1 MSSNG
6 SAAVFIGD
14 ELTAAGF
21 RLTGIKTVV
30 PKPEA
35 AGEAL
40 DLARKQAALVIMTA
54 DVARQ
59 VPAAMLDAALIAA
72 APTVAIVP
80 DVLLRTP
87 VPDLARRLRRALG
100 IEE

>member
-1 MSSNG
+1 MG
-6 SAAVFIGD
+6 AAVFIGD

-21 RLTGIKTVV
+21 RLTGIDTVV
-30 PKPEA
+30 PQPQA

-40 DLARKQAALVIMTA
+40 RAARKEAALVIMTA
-54 DVARQ
+54 DLARH
-59 VPAAMLDAALIAA
+59 VPADELEAALIAA
-72 APTVAIVP
+72 APAVAVVP
-80 DVLLRTP
+80 DVLFRTE

>member
-1 MSSNG
+1 MG
-6 SAAVFIGD
+6 AAVFIGD

-21 RLTGIKTVV
+21 RLTGITTVV
-30 PKPEA
+30 PEPDA

-40 DLARKQAALVIMTA
+40 RAARKQAALVIMTA
-54 DVARQ
+54 DLARR
-59 VPAAMLDAALIAA
+59 VPANELEAAQIAEV
-72 APTVAIVP
+72 PMVAVIP
-80 DVLLRTP
+80 DVLFRTA

>member
-1 MSSNG
+1 MG
-6 SAAVFIGD
+6 AAVFIGD

-21 RLTGIKTVV
+21 RLAGIDTVV
-30 PKPEA
+30 PQPAA

-40 DLARKQAALVIMTA
+40 RAARKEAALVIMTA
-54 DVARQ
+54 DLARH
-59 VPAAMLDAALIAA
+59 VPADELEAALIAE
-72 APTVAIVP
+72 APAVAVIP
-80 DVLLRTP
+80 DVLFRTP

>member
-1 MSSNG
+1 MN
-6 SAAVFIGD
+6 AAVFIGD

-21 RLTGIKTVV
+21 RLTGIATVV
-30 PKPEA
+30 PEPDA

-40 DLARKQAALVIMTA
+40 RAARKQAALVIMTA
-54 DVARQ
+54 DLARR
-59 VPAAMLDAALIAA
+59 VPADELEAAQIAE
-72 APTVAIVP
+72 APMVAVVP
-80 DVLLRTP
+80 DVLFRTA

>member
-1 MSSNG
+1 MG
-6 SAAVFIGD
+6 AAVFIGD

-21 RLTGIKTVV
+21 RLTGIDTVV
-30 PKPEA
+30 PEPDA

-40 DLARKQAALVIMTA
+40 QAARKKAALVIMTA
-54 DVARQ
+54 DLARH
-59 VPAAMLDAALIAA
+59 VPAEELEAALIAE
-72 APTVAIVP
+72 APALAIVP
-80 DVLLRTP
+80 DVLFRAT

>member
-1 MSSNG
+1 MG
-6 SAAVFIGD
+6 PAVFVGD

-21 RLTGIKTVV
+21 RLTGIATVV
-30 PKPEA
+30 PEPDG

-40 DLARKQAALVIMTA
+40 RKARKQAALVIITA
-54 DVARQ
+54 DLARHLPADELESVQTAEAPMVA
-59 VPAAMLDAALIAA
+59 VI
-72 APTVAIVP
+72 P
-80 DVLLRTP
+80 DVLFRTA

>member
-1 MSSNG
+1 MG
-6 SAAVFIGD
+6 AAVFIGD

-21 RLTGIKTVV
+21 RLTGIDTIV
-30 PKPEA
+30 PQPEA

-40 DLARKQAALVIMTA
+40 RAARKEAALVIMTA
-54 DVARQ
+54 DLARH
-59 VPAAMLDAALIAA
+59 VPADELEAALIAE
-72 APTVAIVP
+72 APAVAVVP
-80 DVLLRTP
+80 DVLFRTP

>member
-1 MSSNG
+1 MG
-6 SAAVFIGD
+6 AAVFIGD

-21 RLTGIKTVV
+21 RLTGIDTIV
-30 PKPEA
+30 PQPEA

-40 DLARKQAALVIMTA
+40 RAARKKAALIIMTA
-54 DVARQ
+54 DFARQ
-59 VPAAMLDAALIAA
+59 VPADELEAALIAE
-72 APTVAIVP
+72 APAVAVVP
-80 DVLLRTP
+80 DVLFSTP

>member
-1 MSSNG
+1 MN
-6 SAAVFIGD
+6 AAVFIGD

-21 RLTGIKTVV
+21 RLTGIATVV
-30 PKPEA
+30 LEPDA

-40 DLARKQAALVIMTA
+40 RAARKQAALVIMTA
-54 DVARQ
+54 DLARR
-59 VPAAMLDAALIAA
+59 VPADELEAAQIAE
-72 APTVAIVP
+72 APMVAVVP
-80 DVLLRTP
+80 DVLFRTA